1 MILYHKIYYTAK
13 TFGDAAEGP
22 ITSPVAAFK
31 GSPGKQTLRP
41 PKRTFALEETAV
53 RTVVQGN
60 PLGVVPAAGVIM
72 SPSNTGGKPPIKYF
86 VELGGNGPRGVGGV
100 LQTPAPPLSVA
111 PGL

>member
-22 ITSPVAAFK
+22 IKRFVAELR

-41 PKRTFALEETAV
+41 PKRTFVLVETAT
-53 RTVVQGN
+53 RGVVQGN
-60 PLGVVPAAGVIM
+60 PAGVVPAAGVIV
-72 SPSNTGGKPPIKYF
+72 SPSNTGGTPAIKYF
-86 VELGGNGPRGVGGV
+86 GFGGIGAKGVGGV
-100 LQTPAPPLSVA
+100 LQTPAPPVSDA

>member
-22 ITSPVAAFK
+22 ITSPVAALR
-31 GSPGKQTLRP
+31 GSPTKQTLRP
-41 PKRTFALEETAV
+41 PKRTFVLVETAI
-53 RTVVQGN
+53 RGVVQGI
-60 PLGVVPAAGVIM
+60 PAGVVPAAGVIW
-72 SPSNTGGKPPIKYF
+72 SPSNTGGIPIRKYF
-86 VELGGNGPRGVGGV
+86 PTTGGPRGVGGV